1 MSRAIL
7 FYRLIV
13 RPLFR
18 EPLRTALTV
27 LAVALGVAVVLA
39 IDLAGNAAAGSFRS
53 SIETLMGDSDLEV
66 TATGG
71 LPDPVVGTLAT
82 LPYAIRVR
90 PRIQDFVTVLAT
102 GQAVPLIAIDLIGEA
117 ADQQIIP
124 VASGDEVL
132 KNPGDLE
139 GVWLGSSLNAKAGST
154 IRLRINDQVLAY
166 LVRAV

>member
-39 IDLAGNAAAGSFRS
+39 IDLAGRAAAGSFRS
-53 SIETLMGDSDLEV
+53 SVETLMGDSDLEV

-71 LPDPVVGTLAT
+71 VPDAVVGTLAT
-82 LPYAIRVR
+82 LPYAMRVR
-90 PRIQDFVTVLAT
+90 PRIQGFATVAAT
-102 GQAVPLIAIDLIGEA
+102 GQTIPLIGIDLIGASTDEQILTISGGEEA
-117 ADQQIIP
+117 
-124 VASGDEVL
+124 L

-139 GVWLGSSLNAKAGST
+139 GVWIGASLNAKPGG
-154 IRLRINDQVLAY
+154 
-166 LVRAV
+166 